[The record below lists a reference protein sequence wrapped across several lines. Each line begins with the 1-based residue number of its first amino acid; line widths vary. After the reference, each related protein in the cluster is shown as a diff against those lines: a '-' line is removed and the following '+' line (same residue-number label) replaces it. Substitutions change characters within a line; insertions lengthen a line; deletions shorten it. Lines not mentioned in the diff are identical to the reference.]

1 MLVEV
6 AACELPIIA
15 ATEASVNERRA
26 VERRVRARRICKA
39 KIVREGGK
47 YAIFRL
53 LITLAIYHSLANCQA
68 QSDNILTI
76 FSKTAFAVRSPLPSE
91 DLESLT
97 GDGRLSTV

>member
-1 MLVEV
+1 M
-6 AACELPIIA
+6 AAMPA
-15 ATEASVNERRA
+15 ANRKYRRA
-26 VERRVRARRICKA
+26 VERRVRARRVCKA

-47 YAIFRL
+47 YATFRL
-53 LITLAIYHSLANCQA
+53 LITLVIYHELANLQA

-76 FSKTAFAVRSPLPSE
+76 FSKTAFSVRSPLPSE